1 MIGGKKSVKSKRKS
15 MKSNN
20 LVKRKSRKPKRKSRK
35 SKPKRKSRKSKPK
48 RKSRKSKPKR
58 KSRKSKP
65 KRKSRKSSNYL
76 LFNKLKNNNY
86 QKGLFE
92 NDRHDIDKIDLH
104 TLDQLGGAHLV
115 ELFKE
120 KIKGNEAIHDDALRN
135 SNVTN
140 ETDKASKRNYDDLL
154 EKMLDLII
162 KNHKGFIETPD
173 FMTISS
179 DMYYD
184 WAGGFEKFN
193 SGITSEGKTSK
204 HKFGN
209 KFLVDQKI
217 NAIQHA
223 INNNIDPQFLIE
235 NIKKLHEKSNENF
248 YTYLLSRLND
258 DILEKIKNNVY
269 N

>member
-20 LVKRKSRKPKRKSRK
+20 LVKRKPI
-35 SKPKRKSRKSKPK
+35 RKSRKSKPK

-104 TLDQLGGAHLV
+104 TLDQLGGAHL
-115 ELFKE
+115 EESFKE
-120 KIKGNEAIHDDALRN
+120 TIKGNESIYDDASHNL
-135 SNVTN
+135 NVIN
-140 ETDKASKRNYDDLL
+140 RTDKASERNYYDLL

-162 KNHKGFIETPD
+162 KNHKGFIENPD

-179 DMYYD
+179 DMYYN

-193 SGITSEGKTSK
+193 SIITPEGKTSK
-204 HKFGN
+204 HKFGD
-209 KFLVDQKI
+209 KTMVDNKI
-217 NAIQHA
+217 NVIHHS
-223 INNNIDPQFLIE
+223 INNNINTKTLSEQ
-235 NIKKLHEKSNENF
+235 IKGLHEESNEELYRF
-248 YTYLLSRLND
+248 LLSKLNG
-258 DILEKIKNNVY
+258 DILEKIKTKVY
-269 N
+269 NIL